1 MNKIIEL
8 ITGTE
13 TSLQITIIVILAFL
27 ALFLKGKI
35 LYLLSGISRKTQT
48 RVDDI
53 IIESLQAPLSFLIIL
68 VSFILITDILHEH
81 YEITL
86 FSPLKK
92 LFHLFVIFIFA
103 WTLIRIVNN
112 YQKQEIYL
120 DKLDPDDDPK
130 VISQTYEI
138 TLKIIKIII
147 IVITILVILQEFGIS
162 ISGILAF
169 GGVGGLVV
177 GLAAKDL
184 LSNFFGGL
192 MIFFDRPFRV
202 GEFIKSPD
210 RNIEGIVERIGW
222 RLTVV
227 RTFSKN
233 VLYVPNSAFSN
244 IIVENATRMT
254 NRRINEIIGLR
265 YDDIDKIPKIVD
277 DVRDYLS
284 EHKRIDQTHK
294 PVVYFKSFSPS
305 SCDFFVYAFTI
316 TKDWREFLS
325 IKESVLYKISK
336 IVSENSA
343 AIAYPTTTIDWNS
356 NQDKKD
362 N

>member
-1 MNKIIEL
+1 MNDLIKL
-8 ITGTE
+8 ITSTE
-13 TSLQITIIVILAFL
+13 VSLQVTAIIIFAFL
-27 ALFLKGKI
+27 FLFLKNQI
-35 LYLLSGISRKTQT
+35 LYLLSGISSKTKT

-53 IIESLQAPLSFLIIL
+53 IIESLKAPLSFLIIL
-68 VSFILITDILHEH
+68 VSFILITDIFHEH
-81 YEITL
+81 YQITL
-86 FSPLKK
+86 FIPLKK
-92 LFHLFVIFIFA
+92 LFHLFIIFIFA
-103 WTLIRIVNN
+103 WTLIRIINN
-112 YQKQEIYL
+112 YQKEEIYL
-120 DKLDPDDDPK
+120 DKLTPDDDPK
-130 VISQTYEI
+130 IIRQTYEI
-138 TLKIIKIII
+138 SLRVAKAIIV
-147 IVITILVILQEFGIS
+147 VITILVIMQDYGIS

-210 RNIEGIVERIGW
+210 RNIEGIVEKIGW

-265 YDDIDKIPKIVD
+265 YDDIDKIPMIVD
-277 DVRDYLS
+277 EVRDYLS
-284 EHKRIDQTHK
+284 SHKNIDQTHK

-316 TKDWREFLS
+316 TKEWREFLS

-336 IVSENSA
+336 IVNKHDA
-343 AIAYPTTTIDWNS
+343 AIAYPTTTIDWQQ
-356 NQDKKD
+356 NQKK
-362 N
+362 